1 MNVTTRPQWKNDS
14 SAQNELNTIT
24 SYLNYVS
31 ESDEICDMSYMVGML
46 AALIIINK
54 DRFERFPEESRAWF
68 YTVLGPHNGES
79 AWKVYWQFLRQYKE
93 KMFTSE
99 DAWV

>member
-1 MNVTTRPQWKNDS
+1 MICVDDELDHENVP
-14 SAQNELNTIT
+14 
-24 SYLNYVS
+24 
-31 ESDEICDMSYMVGML
+31 CDMSYMVGML

-54 DRFERFPEESRAWF
+54 DRFEQFPEESRAWF
-68 YTVLGPHNGES
+68 YTVLGPHKGES
-79 AWKVYWQFLRQYKE
+79 AWNVYWQFLRQYKE